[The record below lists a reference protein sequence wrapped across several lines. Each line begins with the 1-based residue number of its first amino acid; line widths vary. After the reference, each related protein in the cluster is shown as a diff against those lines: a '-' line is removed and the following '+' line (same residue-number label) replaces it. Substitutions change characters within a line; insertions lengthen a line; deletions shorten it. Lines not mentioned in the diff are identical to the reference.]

1 MSEPYIRLKNICKSF
16 GTVQANKN
24 VSIDVSKGEILALL
38 GENGSGKSTLVNML
52 SGIYTPDSG
61 EIEIGGKN
69 VVFRSPKDAIN
80 AGIGMIHQHFK
91 LIDVLTAAEN
101 IRVYMH
107 VFIYIKRS
115 HALGTVNL
123 VCADAHKVY
132 SAAFGTERNFHI
144 ALHVV
149 NVQKSGRIFALY
161 DFFEIFCGHHRAD
174 FVVDGHYRYQNRIF
188 VYGVFEVL

>member
-80 AGIGMIHQHFK
+80 AGIGDRK
-91 LIDVLTAAEN
+91 STRLN
-101 IRVYMH
+101 S
-107 VFIYIKRS
+107 S
-115 HALGTVNL
+115 HNVISRMPS
-123 VCADAHKVY
+123 
-132 SAAFGTERNFHI
+132 SA
-144 ALHVV
+144 
-149 NVQKSGRIFALY
+149 
-161 DFFEIFCGHHRAD
+161 
-174 FVVDGHYRYQNRIF
+174 
-188 VYGVFEVL
+188 

>member
-16 GTVQANKN
+16 GPVQANKN
-24 VSIDVSKGEILALL
+24 VSIDVNKGEILALL

-69 VVFRSPKDAIN
+69 VVFRSPKDAIS

-101 IRVYMH
+101 IVIGQEEGVILSKRKMNARITGLSKKYGISIDPDKK
-107 VFIYIKRS
+107 IYNMSVSEKQSVEIMKILYR
-115 HALGTVNL
+115 G
-123 VCADAHKVY
+123 AD
-132 SAAFGTERNFHI
+132 
-144 ALHVV
+144 
-149 NVQKSGRIFALY
+149 
-161 DFFEIFCGHHRAD
+161 
-174 FVVDGHYRYQNRIF
+174 
-188 VYGVFEVL
+188 VLILDEPTAVLTPQ

>member
-1 MSEPYIRLKNICKSF
+1 MY
-16 GTVQANKN
+16 
-24 VSIDVSKGEILALL
+24 
-38 GENGSGKSTLVNML
+38 SGNFFYPFSQT
-52 SGIYTPDSG
+52 
-61 EIEIGGKN
+61 EIELCRILKIFFDASAVFNSGGKACYRRHTLSSRAHI
-69 VVFRSPKDAIN
+69 V
-80 AGIGMIHQHFK
+80 
-91 LIDVLTAAEN
+91 LLTAAEN
-101 IRVYMH
+101 IRVYAH
-107 VFIYIKRS
+107 IFIYIKRS

-132 SAAFGTERNFHI
+132 SAVFGTERNFHI
-144 ALHVV
+144 ALHIV